1 MGNQCKLRKQ
11 MSSFTTPLQGEILD
25 NGNLLITKEFDYYRE
40 LNNNE
45 IIKVPHG
52 FESDFA
58 SVPSIMRALV
68 SPIGRHSKPAVLHD
82 YLCEL
87 YHKGIVKRDY
97 CDEVFN
103 EAMKVKKVS
112 KYNRFILYSGVRIYA
127 YYLKMEY
134 MIKRMLRIKRN
145 GRIKI

>member
-1 MGNQCKLRKQ
+1 
-11 MSSFTTPLQGEILD
+11 MSSFMTPLKGEILD
-25 NGNLLITKEFDYYRE
+25 NGNLLVSEEFDYYRE
-40 LNNNE
+40 EDNDE
-45 IIKVPHG
+45 VIKVPNG

-58 SVPSIMRALV
+58 SVPFVFRILV

-87 YHKGIVKRDY
+87 YHLGKVSRDY

-112 KYNRFILYSGVRIYA
+112 LYHRLVLFGGVRVYA
-127 YYLKMEY
+127 YYLAFK
-134 MIKRMLRIKRN
+134 KKLK
-145 GRIKI
+145 GFL

>member
-1 MGNQCKLRKQ
+1 
-11 MSSFTTPLQGEILD
+11 MSSFTTSLKGEILD
-25 NGNLLITKEFDYYRE
+25 NGNLLITEEFDYYRE
-40 LNNNE
+40 ENNDE
-45 IIKVPHG
+45 VIKVPSG

-58 SVPSIMRALV
+58 SVPFLFRIFV

-87 YHKGIVKRDY
+87 YHKGEVSRDF

-112 KYNRFILYSGVRIYA
+112 SFHRIILFYGVRTYA
-127 YYLKMEY
+127 FYLKC
-134 MIKRMLRIKRN
+134 KNFLRN
-145 GRIKI
+145 KI